1 MRQYGEEGS
10 YGKNGYGSFDDSY
23 GSMRQYGKRED
34 LLNINDSDNVYGS
47 FDGKR
52 EDLLNIND
60 SDNVYGSFDGKR
72 EDLLNIN
79 DSDNIY
85 GSFDDSYGSMRQTRK
100 VGSYGNN
107 GYGSFDDSYEFMKQ
121 YGGN

>member
-23 GSMRQYGKRED
+23 GSMRQY
-34 LLNINDSDNVYGS
+34 
-47 FDGKR
+47 GKR